1 MSDPTNLRGR
11 VRRLEDR
18 HGLSGGGCAACRDM
32 PPAVIQVVTGGA
44 WGADVLPEPRTCP
57 RCRRAQDVVRLV
69 FQPSCDGPP
78 EGIPPYEDE

>member
-1 MSDPTNLRGR
+1 
-11 VRRLEDR
+11 
-18 HGLSGGGCAACRDM
+18 M